1 MSTRRGK
8 RRVFGILE
16 VDDGACVFDNSAKE
30 ALERLFSVDCLV
42 LTMATDLGSGF
53 AN

>member
-8 RRVFGILE
+8 RRAFGILE
-16 VDDGACVFDNSAKE
+16 VDDGACVFDNSARE
-30 ALERLFSVDCLV
+30 ALERVDCLV